1 MKEAKFKIGDQVT
14 VKGLIGSYTVNKV
27 TYERQFYTHEYELK
41 EVPNSVVVEEYLQTS
56 VQYDDMGTYFTS

>member
-14 VKGLIGSYTVNKV
+14 VKGLTGSYTVSKV
-27 TYERQFYTHEYELK
+27 TYENQFDTYEYELK